1 MKYLPWILGGAAVG
15 YFARRRSGGRASN
28 GPSPIEASREK
39 YYDHLT
45 GELLPPYPGAG
56 TPRKYNSLETKR
68 VGVLKRELQKEYVKM
83 KEGGHMWN
91 PINLNRE
98 AGELFSVANDLQ
110 THPVCDGEIVFRNKP
125 GLFRRNRYE
134 CVPLP
139 APKLVEVGSVKKGT
153 WRQEEWGTTG
163 KRMLHSAWKGRVG
176 GKEAQRKK
184 REKAAREKAAREA
197 G

>member
-1 MKYLPWILGGAAVG
+1 M
-15 YFARRRSGGRASN
+15 
-28 GPSPIEASREK
+28 
-39 YYDHLT
+39 
-45 GELLPPYPGAG
+45 
-56 TPRKYNSLETKR
+56 
-68 VGVLKRELQKEYVKM
+68 
-83 KEGGHMWN
+83 
-91 PINLNRE
+91 
-98 AGELFSVANDLQ
+98 
-110 THPVCDGEIVFRNKP
+110 CDGEIVFRNKP